1 MVANHFNSKGGD
13 DPLFGY
19 RQPPILSSEVQRNQQ
34 ATVLAGFVSQILSL
48 DADAL
53 VAVIGDLND
62 FEFSRPLTILEA
74 AGLTTLIETLPQS
87 ERYSYVFD
95 GNSQTLD
102 HMQVS
107 DGLLA
112 TLIEFDSVHAN
123 SEFAD
128 QISDHDPQAARFGL
142 AVPAGALCSLVES
155 LVDKAGVAQALCA
168 KLEAAGASDARGNAD
183 AKAGQIG
190 AFINQVNAQRGKSIS
205 DADATRLIE
214 LAELL

>member
-1 MVANHFNSKGGD
+1 
-13 DPLFGY
+13 
-19 RQPPILSSEVQRNQQ
+19 
-34 ATVLAGFVSQILSL
+34 VLAGFVSQVLAI

-62 FEFSRPLTILEA
+62 FEFSQPLTILES
-74 AGLTTLIETLPQS
+74 AGLTTLIETLPLN

-112 TLIEFDSVHAN
+112 ALVQFDSVHAN

-128 QISDHDPQAARFGL
+128 QISDHDPQAALFSL
-142 AVPAGALCSLVES
+142 AVTEASLCSLVES
-155 LVDKAGVAQALCA
+155 MVENPGIANALCA
-168 KLEAAGASDARGNAD
+168 KLDAAAASEAHGNAN

-190 AFINQVNAQRGKSIS
+190 AFINQVNAQRGKAIS

-214 LAELL
+214 LAEAL

>member
-1 MVANHFNSKGGD
+1 M
-13 DPLFGY
+13 
-19 RQPPILSSEVQRNQQ
+19 
-34 ATVLAGFVSQILSL
+34 
-48 DADAL
+48 
-53 VAVIGDLND
+53 
-62 FEFSRPLTILEA
+62 
-74 AGLTTLIETLPQS
+74 PQS

-112 TLIEFDSVHAN
+112 TLIQFDSVHAN

-142 AVPAGALCSLVES
+142 AVTAGSLCSLVES
-155 LVDKAGVAQALCA
+155 LVEKEGIASALCA
-168 KLEAAGASDARGNAD
+168 KLEAAAAAEARGNAN

-205 DADATRLIE
+205 DANATRLID
-214 LAELL
+214 LAEAL